1 MFVKDQ
7 PLLQVRDLHVYYD
20 QIEALRGVSLDVA
33 RGAIVTLIGANGAGK
48 STLLRSVSGILRPRS
63 GSVRFAGAN
72 IENTPAHLIARSG
85 IAHVP
90 EGRRLFAKLTVDE
103 NLMMGSFRRNDR
115 KAIEEDR
122 QRMLEMFP
130 RLRERIGQI
139 SGTLSG
145 GEQQMVAMA
154 RALMSK
160 PRMLLLDEPSMGLS
174 PLMVDFVFETISKI
188 NAQGMTILLVEQ
200 NASLALQIAANAY
213 VIESGCISLE
223 GSGVSLLQDGRVREA
238 YLG

>member
-1 MFVKDQ
+1 M
-7 PLLQVRDLHVYYD
+7 LQVRDLHVYYD

>member
-1 MFVKDQ
+1 VNDQ

-20 QIEALRGVSLDVA
+20 QIEALRGISLDVA

-48 STLLRSVSGILRPRS
+48 STLLRSISGILRPRS

-103 NLMMGSFRRNDR
+103 NLMMGAFRRNDR

-188 NAQGMTILLVEQ
+188 NGHGMTILLVEQ

>member
-1 MFVKDQ
+1 MKDQ

-213 VIESGCISLE
+213 VIESGGISLE

>member
-1 MFVKDQ
+1 MKDQ
-7 PLLQVRDLHVYYD
+7 PLLQVKDLHVYYD

-48 STLLRSVSGILRPRS
+48 STLLRSISGILRPRS
-63 GSVRFAGAN
+63 GSVRFAGAD

-103 NLMMGSFRRNDR
+103 NLMMGAFRRNDR

-213 VIESGCISLE
+213 VIESGFISLE

>member
-1 MFVKDQ
+1 MKDQ